1 MFLFT
6 ESEASW
12 EEWWTY
18 DGISG
23 EFPFF
28 IVRKNESLAN
38 VNIKHSLNYLFKL
51 RIMIFK

>member
-1 MFLFT
+1 MSRRNRGRTLFSRCYLIVIETFCVFLFA

-23 EFPFF
+23 E
-28 IVRKNESLAN
+28 
-38 VNIKHSLNYLFKL
+38 
-51 RIMIFK
+51 